1 MKNKN
6 FSPQSYS
13 WNGSRSRLDSYKQ
26 PIEDIESIIQ
36 YCASSHWSERKDGL
50 TSLTQYLSDGKCLS
64 SHELQVIFF
73 FFLIIYKLI

>member
-1 MKNKN
+1 MLNY
-6 FSPQSYS
+6 FQSYS

-50 TSLTQYLSDGKCLS
+50 TSLTQYLSDGKSLS
-64 SHELQVIFF
+64 PHELQVNFYIFC
-73 FFLIIYKLI
+73 FLIMFN